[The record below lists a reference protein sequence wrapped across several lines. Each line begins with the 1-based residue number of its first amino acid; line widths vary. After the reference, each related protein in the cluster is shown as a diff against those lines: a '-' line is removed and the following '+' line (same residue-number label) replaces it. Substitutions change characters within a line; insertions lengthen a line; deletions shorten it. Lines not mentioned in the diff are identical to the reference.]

1 VVRLAPD
8 PARGCGDD
16 RLQCGSVNQPAPEAA
31 VADDGHTDAPATGAA
46 QRATPPRWVG
56 PVVVGLLTALTLL
69 RWVDSAAPAV
79 ITTFQAV
86 VPALVV
92 PVALTV
98 AVAAIAR
105 RWRTAMAAAALLAF
119 HVVLLAPWWIA
130 DRPSGALD
138 GAPLT
143 VMATNLQYGRGDAGT
158 VVRAVTDH
166 EVDVA
171 VVIEATPA
179 SREALRNAGVER
191 LLPHVVGTAREDASG
206 TLVYSRYPLSDRDVP
221 ALPSLTFGHVAVR
234 VDAPGGEVL
243 VLGAHP
249 TPPWP
254 IDTARWRAETS
265 ALADWIGR
273 VPGDLPLVVAGDL
286 NGSID
291 HPATRSFLASGM
303 VDAHEAAGA
312 GLPRTW
318 PYDRGLLD
326 TPPLLHLDHV
336 LARDLHPVA
345 AGMVV
350 VPGSDHAA
358 VWARMQRT
366 RR

>member
-1 VVRLAPD
+1 VEQ
-8 PARGCGDD
+8 PA
-16 RLQCGSVNQPAPEAA
+16 PAPEAA
-31 VADDGHTDAPATGAA
+31 VAEGGHGDAPAGGAA

-56 PVVVGLLTALTLL
+56 PVVVSLLAALTAL

-86 VPALVV
+86 VPALAV
-92 PVALTV
+92 PVAVTV
-98 AVAAIAR
+98 AVAAVAR
-105 RWRTAMAAAALLAF
+105 RGRTAVAAAALLAF

-138 GAPLT
+138 GPPLT

-158 VVRAVTDH
+158 VIHAVTDH
-166 EVDVA
+166 DVDVL

-179 SREALRNAGVER
+179 SREALRAAGAER
-191 LLPHVVGTAREDASG
+191 LLPHVVGAARKDAGG
-206 TLVYSRYPLSDRDVP
+206 TLLYSRYPLSERDVP
-221 ALPSLTFGHVAVR
+221 PLPSLTFGQVAVQ

-249 TPPWP
+249 MPPWP
-254 IDTARWRAETS
+254 IATARWHAETS
-265 ALADWIGR
+265 ALVDWVDQ

-291 HPATRSFLASGM
+291 HPATRRFLAAGM

-336 LARDLHPVA
+336 LARDLHPAA

-358 VWARMQRT
+358 VWARMQRM
-366 RR
+366 RG